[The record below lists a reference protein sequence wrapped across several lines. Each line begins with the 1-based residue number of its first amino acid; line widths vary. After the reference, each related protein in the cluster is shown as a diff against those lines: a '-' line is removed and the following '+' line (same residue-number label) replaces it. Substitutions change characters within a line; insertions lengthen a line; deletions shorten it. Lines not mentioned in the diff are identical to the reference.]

1 MGGLTMKSE
10 LDKLANSL
18 RLLTEENYVLYY
30 RNEQRAYD
38 LLIKNKS
45 GGLCS
50 GDYTIE
56 GLSCNEMY
64 YYMTGV
70 IRVLTTN

>member
-1 MGGLTMKSE
+1 MKRE

-30 RNEQRAYD
+30 RNAQRAYD

-50 GDYTIE
+50 GDYKI
-56 GLSCNEMY
+56 GRAH
-64 YYMTGV
+64 V
-70 IRVLTTN
+70 